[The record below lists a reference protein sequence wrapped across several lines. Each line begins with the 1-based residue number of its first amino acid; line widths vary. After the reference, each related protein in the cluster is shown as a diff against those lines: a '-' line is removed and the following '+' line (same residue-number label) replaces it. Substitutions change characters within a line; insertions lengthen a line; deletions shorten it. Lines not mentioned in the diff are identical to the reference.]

1 MRNEEARR
9 RVGVFIDPDPPSLP
23 LFTSQLFHSLHQPFA
38 FRRPIMSQRVTL
50 RPTDWSYVNG
60 DTQQSSDS
68 VSTVEHC
75 PACRAAQPD
84 IVSARVRIA
93 AAVAFARQLRLE
105 LDELASL
112 LDAELRDDA
121 F

>member
-1 MRNEEARR
+1 MRNEEAGDASGIYAPR
-9 RVGVFIDPDPPSLP
+9 PPPLP
-23 LFTSQLFHSLHQPFA
+23 LLTSQLFHSLHQPFS
-38 FRRPIMSQRVTL
+38 FRHPIMSQRVIL

-112 LDAELRDDA
+112 LDAELREDA

>member
-1 MRNEEARR
+1 
-9 RVGVFIDPDPPSLP
+9 
-23 LFTSQLFHSLHQPFA
+23 
-38 FRRPIMSQRVTL
+38 MSQRVTL

-105 LDELASL
+105 LDELGSL

>member
-1 MRNEEARR
+1 
-9 RVGVFIDPDPPSLP
+9 
-23 LFTSQLFHSLHQPFA
+23 
-38 FRRPIMSQRVTL
+38 MSQRVTL

-68 VSTVEHC
+68 LSTVEHC

-93 AAVAFARQLRLE
+93 ALAVFVHQARVQ
-105 LDELASL
+105 LDELVSL
-112 LDAELRDDA
+112 LAVKLPNGA
-121 F
+121 Y